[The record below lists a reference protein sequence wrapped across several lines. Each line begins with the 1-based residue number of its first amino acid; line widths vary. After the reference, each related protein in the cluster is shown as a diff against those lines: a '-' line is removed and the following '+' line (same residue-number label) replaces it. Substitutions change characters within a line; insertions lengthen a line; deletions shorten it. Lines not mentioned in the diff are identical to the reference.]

1 MKALEKTFDIVDYLA
16 TSGSSELGE
25 IASRTDLPKST
36 VHHHLNDLEKRG
48 FVINDGGTYRLGLR
62 FLDIGEQTRRRSEL
76 FQIVQ
81 SEIDE
86 LAQTTHYPVTVFV
99 LEQGHAVVLYTS
111 GENPSLPTTL
121 HAGQH
126 LPLHATAAGKAIL
139 SARGGA
145 AGETTRELARLESYT
160 ENTITDAHTLEAEVR
175 QTMDRGYAIAEE
187 ERWHDRCGIA
197 VPFSPESDNLVAAV
211 EVSFSPEAMA
221 ETDFDGLAG
230 EVERTVSVINIKSDY
245 SL

>member
-1 MKALEKTFDIVDYLA
+1 MKALEKTFDIVDCLA
-16 TSGSSELGE
+16 SSGSSELGA
-25 IASRTDLPKST
+25 IASRTDLPRST
-36 VHHHLNDLEKRG
+36 VHHHLKDLEERG
-48 FVINDGGTYRLGLR
+48 FVVNDGGTYRLGLR
-62 FLDIGEQTRRRSEL
+62 FLDVGERIRRRSEL

-86 LAQTTHYPVTVFV
+86 LAQATDNPVTVFV

-139 SARGGA
+139 STGA
-145 AGETTRELARLESYT
+145 DASGEAPIAHTRLESYT
-160 ENTITDAHTLEAEVR
+160 ENTLTEERALEAAVR
-175 QTMDRGYAIAEE
+175 RTADRGYAIAEE
-187 ERWHDRCGIA
+187 ERWSGRCGIA
-197 VPFSPESDNLVAAV
+197 IPFSPGGDNPVAAV
-211 EVSFSPEAMA
+211 EVSLPPAAMA
-221 ETDFDGLAG
+221 EADLDGLAA
-230 EVERTVSVINIKSDY
+230 EVERTVSVIDIKSDY